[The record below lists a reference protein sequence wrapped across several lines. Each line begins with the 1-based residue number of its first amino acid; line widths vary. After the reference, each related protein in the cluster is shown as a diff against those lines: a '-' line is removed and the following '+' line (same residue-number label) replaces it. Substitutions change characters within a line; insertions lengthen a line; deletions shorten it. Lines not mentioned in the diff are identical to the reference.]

1 MSAENVSG
9 MPVEGMGPDTGSAS
23 APAPSRQVP
32 VAEASSVQLSAGQPS
47 SAQLSAAQLSDLQMP
62 AVQVPATQL
71 PATQL
76 PATQLP
82 PRVPAPPVGHLTGLP
97 VSARRLWRR
106 FLRRRTA
113 ATRLVRRR
121 WRRSLQV
128 RVVATT
134 VLLGLV
140 VVFAVGN
147 FLLAQISSGLVDSRR
162 KVADSESTVLF
173 QQASQFIKNYQ
184 PNADPAQMASDL
196 VAELQGP
203 ADSPLRLV
211 FLLAPLHAKTPTPVQ
226 GRLSAGV
233 TGRVDAGI
241 IPTALREQVNA
252 DPAHQAS
259 TNIALPD
266 TDAGTVGPTVP
277 AIAVG
282 TMIDL
287 GPSAGGR
294 YELYLVY
301 RLDREVQILDLV
313 RQTFLIGGALLVL
326 LVGAVA
332 FVVTRQVV
340 APVRQAASTAEE
352 LASGH
357 LDRRMKVRGE
367 DDLARLG
374 RAFNEMAESL
384 ERQIHRLEELSRVQR
399 QFVSDVSHELRTPLT
414 TIRMAGEVMY
424 ESRASFEPTLAR
436 SAELLQAQLD
446 RFELLLADLLEVSRF
461 DAGAAVLEVEPVD
474 VREVVTR
481 VVDGLRPL
489 AERRSCPE
497 LTHLP
502 VVPCLAEIDPRRLE
516 RIVRNLVGN
525 AIEHGEAKPVE
536 IVVAADSL
544 AVAVSVRDHGVG
556 LREDELG
563 LVFNR
568 FWRADPARAR
578 STGGTG
584 LGLAIALED
593 AHLHDGWLDVWGRPG
608 EGACFRLT
616 LPRRAGI
623 VLTSSPLPLIP
634 DDAGPAW
641 ARPPWSDGGP
651 SLRDVRLPIPA
662 TPASP
667 VPPVPDAVTPFGVAA
682 NGSAGGDRGP
692 A

>member
-1 MSAENVSG
+1 
-9 MPVEGMGPDTGSAS
+9 MPLRLP
-23 APAPSRQVP
+23 APARS
-32 VAEASSVQLSAGQPS
+32 
-47 SAQLSAAQLSDLQMP
+47 
-62 AVQVPATQL
+62 TW
-71 PATQL
+71 
-76 PATQLP
+76 
-82 PRVPAPPVGHLTGLP
+82 
-97 VSARRLWRR
+97 RRL
-106 FLRRRTA
+106 LRRQTA
-113 ATRLVRRR
+113 ATRLLRRR

-134 VLLGLV
+134 VLLGVV

-147 FLLAQISSGLVDSRR
+147 FLLAQIGAGLVDSRR
-162 KVADSESTVLF
+162 KAADGESSVLF
-173 QQASQFIKNYQ
+173 QQGDQFVKTYQ
-184 PNADPAQMASDL
+184 PNADPAQLASDL
-196 VAELQGP
+196 VNDLQGP

-211 FLLAPLHAKTPTPVQ
+211 FLLSSAHAKQPIPVQ
-226 GRLSAGV
+226 DRSSAGV
-233 TGRVDAGI
+233 STGATSAV
-241 IPTALREQVNA
+241 IPQALRQQVEA

-259 TNIALPD
+259 TNIALPI
-266 TDAGTVGPTVP
+266 TDAGAAGPTVP

-282 TMIDL
+282 RMINL

-301 RLDREVQILDLV
+301 RLDREVQILKLV
-313 RQTFLIGGALLVL
+313 RGTFLIGGALLVL

-357 LDRRMKVRGE
+357 LDRRMKVRGD

-424 ESRASFEPTLAR
+424 ESRASFEPALAR

-446 RFELLLADLLEVSRF
+446 RFELLLSDLLEVSRF

-474 VREVVTR
+474 ARELATR
-481 VVDGLRPL
+481 VVEGLRPL
-489 AERRSCPE
+489 SERRGSAL

-502 VVPCLAEIDPRRLE
+502 LVPCLAEVDPRRVE

-525 AIEHGEAKPVE
+525 AIEHGEGKPVE

-556 LREDELG
+556 LREDELA

-578 STGGTG
+578 NTGGTG

-593 AHLHDGWLDVWGRPG
+593 AHLHDGWLDVWGRPS
-608 EGACFRLT
+608 EGAVFRLT

-623 VLTSSPLPLIP
+623 VITASPLPLIP

-641 ARPPWSDGGP
+641 ARPPWADGRARP
-651 SLRDVRLPIPA
+651 Q
-662 TPASP
+662 
-667 VPPVPDAVTPFGVAA
+667 
-682 NGSAGGDRGP
+682 GSADVAQARDEADEADEGERAHEAGESGDGEAGGEARGEVRGEAAKGSAVEGSAVEAGTRSAGRHGP

>member
-1 MSAENVSG
+1 MAGKSADS
-9 MPVEGMGPDTGSAS
+9 TG
-23 APAPSRQVP
+23 P
-32 VAEASSVQLSAGQPS
+32 VAG
-47 SAQLSAAQLSDLQMP
+47 
-62 AVQVPATQL
+62 
-71 PATQL
+71 
-76 PATQLP
+76 P
-82 PRVPAPPVGHLTGLP
+82 PTPP
-97 VSARRLWRR
+97 ARRPPGPPGRSGLVATARRAWRR
-106 FLRRRTA
+106 ILRRRTA

-121 WRRSLQV
+121 WRRSLQF

-134 VLLGLV
+134 VMLGLV

-162 KVADSESTVLF
+162 KAAESESTVLF
-173 QQASQFIKNYQ
+173 QQANQIIKNYQ
-184 PNADPAQMASDL
+184 PNADPAQMARDL
-196 VAELQGP
+196 VNELQGP

-211 FLLAPLHAKTPTPVQ
+211 SLLSPLQAKGPTPVQ
-226 GRLSAGV
+226 ARSSTGL
-233 TGRVDAGI
+233 GRVDSGI
-241 IPTALREQVNA
+241 LPRALREQVNH
-252 DPAHQAS
+252 DPTHQAS
-259 TNIALPD
+259 TNIALPEP
-266 TDAGTVGPTVP
+266 TDGAGGTIGPTVP
-277 AIAVG
+277 AVAVG

-357 LDRRMKVRGE
+357 LDRRMKVRGD

-424 ESRASFEPTLAR
+424 ESRASFEPALAR

-446 RFELLLADLLEVSRF
+446 RFELLLSDLLEVSRF

-474 VREVVTR
+474 VREVVGR

-489 AERRSCPE
+489 AERRSCAL

-502 VVPCLAEIDPRRLE
+502 LVPCQAEVDPRRVE

-525 AIEHGEAKPVE
+525 AIEHGEARPVE
-536 IVVAADSL
+536 VVVAADSL

-563 LVFNR
+563 QVFNR

-641 ARPPWSDGGP
+641 ARPPWSDDGP
-651 SLRDVRLPIPA
+651 ALP
-662 TPASP
+662 TSP
-667 VPPVPDAVTPFGVAA
+667 VPQTPDAVVPPGPAISFAPLRSSSGNGASAGDTSSGNGSGTVDRSSGNGDGTSTAA
-682 NGSAGGDRGP
+682 DALSGHNGSAEASGSVGDGVDTGVKAPAGGAGDGDQ

>member
-1 MSAENVSG
+1 MSASG
-9 MPVEGMGPDTGSAS
+9 AS
-23 APAPSRQVP
+23 GLL
-32 VAEASSVQLSAGQPS
+32 VA
-47 SAQLSAAQLSDLQMP
+47 
-62 AVQVPATQL
+62 
-71 PATQL
+71 
-76 PATQLP
+76 
-82 PRVPAPPVGHLTGLP
+82 
-97 VSARRLWRR
+97 ARRNWRR
-106 FLRRRTA
+106 LLRRRTA

-121 WRRSLQV
+121 WRRSLQI

-134 VLLGLV
+134 VILGLV
-140 VVFAVGN
+140 VVFAVGI

-162 KVADSESTVLF
+162 KAADSESTVLF
-173 QQASQFIKNYQ
+173 QQANQIIKNYQ

-196 VAELQGP
+196 VNELQGP

-211 FLLAPLHAKTPTPVQ
+211 LLLAPLHAKGPTPV
-226 GRLSAGV
+226 SARSSTGL
-233 TGRVDAGI
+233 GRVDSGI
-241 IPTALREQVNA
+241 IPNALREQVNS
-252 DPAHQAS
+252 DPTHQAS

-266 TDAGTVGPTVP
+266 PASPAVGTFGPTIP
-277 AIAVG
+277 AVAVG

-313 RQTFLIGGALLVL
+313 RQTLLIGGALLVL

-357 LDRRMKVRGE
+357 LDRRMKVRGD

-374 RAFNEMAESL
+374 RAFNAMAESL
-384 ERQIHRLEELSRVQR
+384 ERQIHQLEELSRVQR

-424 ESRASFEPTLAR
+424 ESRASFEPALAR

-489 AERRSCPE
+489 AERRGCAL

-502 VVPCLAEIDPRRLE
+502 LVPCQAEVDPRRVE

-536 IVVAADSL
+536 VVVAADSL

-556 LREDELG
+556 LHEDELG
-563 LVFNR
+563 QVFNR

-651 SLRDVRLPIPA
+651 SLPEEQLPR
-662 TPASP
+662 P
-667 VPPVPDAVTPFGVAA
+667 VLSAAPLPPVPDAAATPAAVAVDA
-682 NGSAGGDRGP
+682 AARGGGDRDPSSVVPP
-692 A
+692 ASSSGVSCP

>member
-1 MSAENVSG
+1 MS
-9 MPVEGMGPDTGSAS
+9 
-23 APAPSRQVP
+23 
-32 VAEASSVQLSAGQPS
+32 
-47 SAQLSAAQLSDLQMP
+47 
-62 AVQVPATQL
+62 
-71 PATQL
+71 
-76 PATQLP
+76 
-82 PRVPAPPVGHLTGLP
+82 
-97 VSARRLWRR
+97 RRLR
-106 FLRRRTA
+106 RRRTA
-113 ATRLVRRR
+113 VARLARRS

-128 RVVATT
+128 RVVVTT
-134 VLLGLV
+134 VLLGV
-140 VVFAVGN
+140 VVVLAVGN

-162 KVADSESTVLF
+162 KSAETESTVLF
-173 QQASQFIKNYQ
+173 QAATQFIRNYQ
-184 PNADPAQMASDL
+184 LNSDPGQMATDL
-196 VAELQGP
+196 VADLQGP

-211 FLLAPLHAKTPTPVQ
+211 FLLGPLHAKGPTPVQ
-226 GRLSAGV
+226 DRVSAGV
-233 TGRVDAGI
+233 ASGAISAI
-241 IPTALREQVNA
+241 IPRNLREQVNA
-252 DPAHQAS
+252 DPSHQAS
-259 TNIALPD
+259 RNIALPT
-266 TDAGTVGPTVP
+266 TDVGALGPTVP
-277 AIAVG
+277 AVAVG
-282 TMIDL
+282 TMVDL

-301 RLDREVQILDLV
+301 RLDREVQILGLV
-313 RQTFLIGGALLVL
+313 TQTFLIGGALLVL

-340 APVRQAASTAEE
+340 APVRQAARTAEE
-352 LASGH
+352 LASGR
-357 LDRRMKVRGE
+357 LDRRMRVRGE

-424 ESRASFEPTLAR
+424 ESRASFEPALSR

-461 DAGAAVLEVEPVD
+461 DAGAAVLEAEPVD
-474 VREVVTR
+474 VRELVTR
-481 VVDGLRPL
+481 VVEGLRPL
-489 AERRSCPE
+489 AERRGCALISN
-497 LTHLP
+497 LP
-502 VVPCLAEIDPRRLE
+502 LVACMAEIDPRRVE

-525 AIEHGEAKPVE
+525 AIEHGEARPVE
-536 IVVAADSL
+536 IVVAADGP

-593 AHLHDGWLDVWGRPG
+593 ARLHDGWLDVWGRPG

-623 VLTSSPLPLIP
+623 GLTSSPLPLIP
-634 DDAGPAW
+634 DDVGPAW
-641 ARPPWSDGGP
+641 ARPPWSDDGPPLPAARRLLPVLPEGALRSPSADGSGGG
-651 SLRDVRLPIPA
+651 
-662 TPASP
+662 
-667 VPPVPDAVTPFGVAA
+667 AVADGVAVDPVL
-682 NGSAGGDRGP
+682 GRGVPGGDRDRG
-692 A
+692 